1 LPRVLAALLLAL
13 TFLSGAIIGVAAD
26 RALLLKQGRVL
37 PREGMQLVSSHI
49 VRAMDRELDLT
60 EAQKASIAEILD
72 QRKERIERI
81 WFDVSPAVRSEIA
94 RSNAEIA
101 DQLTPLQREE
111 FERIIAR
118 WERRVDRMIGPRA
131 P

>member
-37 PREGMQLVSSHI
+37 PP
-49 VRAMDRELDLT
+49 